1 MSGSDRIWYTYI
13 VRCADN
19 SLYTGYT
26 VDDLAAR
33 IRAHNEGRG
42 ARYTKARRPVIL
54 IWHQEFSDA
63 HDARSLEAKI
73 KRLSRKE
80 KEELVRGNAEVVLGS
95 SGIGDAKLTSD
106 RDEEQG

>member
-1 MSGSDRIWYTYI
+1 MNGSDRIWYTYI
-13 VRCADN
+13 VQCADG

-42 ARYTKARRPVIL
+42 ARYTQSRRPVTL
-54 IWHQEFSDA
+54 VWHREFSDA

-73 KRLSRKE
+73 KRLTRKE
-80 KEELVRGNAEVVLGS
+80 KESLLKRTLNW
-95 SGIGDAKLTSD
+95 SD
-106 RDEEQG
+106 L

>member
-1 MSGSDRIWYTYI
+1 MNGSDRIWYTYI
-13 VRCADN
+13 VRCADG

-33 IRAHNEGRG
+33 IAAHNEGRG
-42 ARYTKARRPVIL
+42 ARYTKSRRPVTL
-54 IWHQEFSDA
+54 VWHQEFFDA

-80 KEELVRGNAEVVLGS
+80 KEALLRGGTEVVLSS
-95 SGIGDAKLTSD
+95 SGMGATKLNS
-106 RDEEQG
+106 EKN